1 MKQLSIMLMALL
13 LSMCMSSCG
22 DEEKDSVET
31 VPNAEFHFQFS
42 SFILRNGETLTI
54 TPTIVAAKSSPGLTI
69 RKAGY
74 YWDGE
79 LISVVDTPPFTLEY
93 AVKNQIAGSHSV
105 IISLICGGDDYVEM
119 KGTSEPYEVAVVE

>member
-79 LISVVDTPPFTLEY
+79 LVSVVDTPPFTLEY
-93 AVKNQIAGSHSV
+93 AVKDQKAGSHNV
-105 IISLICGGDDYVEM
+105 VISLICGGDGYVEM